1 MEGKKGERKSLSTIT
16 LGTDTKKMMREWC
29 RLRYP
34 GERKSFDQIIQILLE
49 ESYQKNPDPLRWN
62 LSAMEKEILKLI
74 EKEIGTSRDITDKL
88 GKKKIKTTQRN
99 VQMVLEAL
107 RRKGLIGRKK
117 KNWRE
122 YQYYVLLKK
131 KD

>member
-1 MEGKKGERKSLSTIT
+1 
-16 LGTDTKKMMREWC
+16 
-29 RLRYP
+29 
-34 GERKSFDQIIQILLE
+34 
-49 ESYQKNPDPLRWN
+49 
-62 LSAMEKEILKLI
+62 MEKEILKLI
-74 EKEIGTSRDITDKL
+74 EKEVGTSRDITDKL

-131 KD
+131 RE

>member
-1 MEGKKGERKSLSTIT
+1 MEGKGGEGKRLSTIT
-16 LGTDTKKMMREWC
+16 LSTNTKKMMREWSK
-29 RLRYP
+29 LRYP

-74 EKEIGTSRDITDKL
+74 EKEVGTSRDITDKL

-131 KD
+131 RE